1 MRDYGFDREKI
12 RETHGEKV
20 LDALSDFYSL
30 YTGESV
36 RWIAALWDKESGGF
50 YFSPSA
56 KNTDGYLPDIESTGQ
71 ALGVLQDLG
80 ITPDPLTF
88 PEPFIKKTLTFLREL
103 QDPDGFF
110 YQPQWGKDVNTS
122 RRARDLSSASGWLSM
137 LGWTTKY
144 PTAIEQMKKADVG
157 EKREETSIPEHLRS
171 EEAFLDYLVG
181 LKVSENS
188 YSAGQIIAMQSPQI
202 EACGLADVCI
212 NYLNSIQLENG
223 IWERELNYASANG
236 MLKICHAYN
245 ALGKD
250 LPRLEAVVEATVST
264 IFSPDPPKAIVDVFN
279 PLMAL
284 HYLRNIVKNTGKSE
298 RLDTLDKILKEKKQQ
313 ISCTSIP
320 LERWIVFRMP
330 GYV

>member
-110 YQPQWGKDVNTS
+110 YQPQWGK
-122 RRARDLSSASGWLSM
+122 R
-137 LGWTTKY
+137 
-144 PTAIEQMKKADVG
+144 
-157 EKREETSIPEHLRS
+157 
-171 EEAFLDYLVG
+171 
-181 LKVSENS
+181 
-188 YSAGQIIAMQSPQI
+188 
-202 EACGLADVCI
+202 
-212 NYLNSIQLENG
+212 
-223 IWERELNYASANG
+223 
-236 MLKICHAYN
+236 
-245 ALGKD
+245 
-250 LPRLEAVVEATVST
+250 
-264 IFSPDPPKAIVDVFN
+264 
-279 PLMAL
+279 
-284 HYLRNIVKNTGKSE
+284 
-298 RLDTLDKILKEKKQQ
+298 
-313 ISCTSIP
+313 
-320 LERWIVFRMP
+320 
-330 GYV
+330 